1 MQTRAQQVELRNT
14 PLPSLPNLA
23 HWQMGFY
30 AGCIE
35 FVWLFWPAQCQQQ
48 TVTFK
53 PSDVSGSHR
62 KRKNSIGA
70 EGSSYCCFVTYKQSY
85 CIAAP
90 QTQTDW
96 HTDIY
101 PAPTSQREAE
111 LICAQAHDMT
121 GEVCLSSL
129 FIKYNI
135 QQQAEATQEQHLS
148 TGSFAARWNGK
159 QELYPL
165 WCCWGKSVTRPIL
178 SRMSAFSP
186 LSCNSIPVL
195 NRDLRLHRPT
205 CSLSN

>member
-1 MQTRAQQVELRNT
+1 
-14 PLPSLPNLA
+14 
-23 HWQMGFY
+23 MGFY
-30 AGCIE
+30 AGCTE

-53 PSDVSGSHR
+53 PSGVSGSDR
-62 KRKNSIGA
+62 KRKNCIGA
-70 EGSSYCCFVTYKQSY
+70 EGTSYCCFATYK
-85 CIAAP
+85 

-96 HTDIY
+96 HTDIF

-111 LICAQAHDMT
+111 LIRAQARDMT

-135 QQQAEATQEQHLS
+135 SQQAEVTQEQHLS
-148 TGSFAARWNGK
+148 TGPFAARWDGK

-186 LSCNSIPVL
+186 LRCNSIPVL
-195 NRDLRLHRPT
+195 NQDLRLHRPT